1 MSTAQTVKPHYVWKA
16 AGPVLASMRDVST
29 RPAKPENRAFANAL
43 LAQRKALHLNQDAAA
58 FRAGVSRVMWS
69 SYERAASL
77 PNVVVIAKLQQHG
90 FNIDLLLKSLQRGV
104 A

>member
-1 MSTAQTVKPHYVWKA
+1 MTSVQSAKPRYVWTTG
-16 AGPVLASMRDVST
+16 GPVLMPATDLSP
-29 RPAKPENRAFANAL
+29 RPAKPENRAFAKAL
-43 LAQRKALHLNQDAAA
+43 VAQRKALHLNQDAAA
-58 FRAGVSRVMWS
+58 SNGGVSRVMWS

-77 PNVVVIAKLQQHG
+77 PNVSVIAKLQQAG

>member
-1 MSTAQTVKPHYVWKA
+1 MTTAQSAKPHYVWKA
-16 AGPVLASMRDVST
+16 AGPALVST
-29 RPAKPENRAFANAL
+29 RDLSPRPAKPENRAFANAL
-43 LAQRKALHLNQDAAA
+43 VAQRKALHLNQDAAA

-77 PNVVVIAKLQQHG
+77 PNVIVIAKLQQHG
-90 FNIDLLLKSLQRGV
+90 FNIDLLLKSLQGGV